1 MTTLRLRK
9 RWKGAND
16 DALFGAVGPY
26 RMAAF
31 WKEATMAK
39 SKGLHLLGF
48 GRPGRHWLE
57 TNLRF
62 FGNKSYINL

>member
-1 MTTLRLRK
+1 MMTPRLRK

-39 SKGLHLLGF
+39 SKGLHLLG
-48 GRPGRHWLE
+48 L
-57 TNLRF
+57 
-62 FGNKSYINL
+62 GNFER